1 MLTRTQI
8 HTLNPRERTYN
19 EKCGTNNGL
28 ILEVTSLRK
37 GGTKCFVGRSRHR
50 GKQVS
55 VYVGTF
61 GKEHGQFSSTSEA
74 NEAWLKIKN
83 WSKETGRNPNDFKRQ
98 EKLELLGQKTL
109 GDAVDGFLK
118 DAAND
123 IKETT
128 HKEYTNKL
136 NNQVLGA
143 IDPNTP
149 LKDLEWDNGGRG
161 VVMKV
166 LASIHEGHKFDLA
179 NRCQSLLTQTFN
191 YAIDHQWMARGQNPA
206 IKESKNRNRHQT
218 KHHPTIEWNEVPAL
232 LKAVNLNKPNA
243 QVQVVLATKLLLM
256 TFLRTGALTRLE
268 WDWIDWKKE
277 LITISG
283 TTSGL
288 KRNKD
293 VNDHID
299 HLVPLTK
306 QIKELLLRAQEFSSG
321 KRYVFQPQMQSKY
334 GHLNPSA
341 PNNYLRSLGY
351 KGVLRAHGWRR
362 NALGDGKDVIKA
374 DTEVIQRQ
382 MGHLPKGKV
391 LKAYDTSLLLDERRT
406 FLEDWCDALTD
417 QGLKI

>member
-1 MLTRTQI
+1 MLTKKKI
-8 HTLNPRERTYN
+8 HTLKPTKRTFN
-19 EKCGTNNGL
+19 QKCGTSNGL
-28 ILEVTSLRK
+28 ILEVSSVNQ
-37 GGTKCFVGRSRHR
+37 GGAKCFVGRTRYKGR
-50 GKQVS
+50 QVS
-55 VYVGTF
+55 VYIGAF
-61 GKEHGQFSSTSEA
+61 GEKCGQFPMTADA
-74 NEAWLKIKN
+74 NDEWVKIKN
-83 WSKETGRNPNDFKRQ
+83 WSRKTGRNPNDFKRQ

-109 GDAVDGFLK
+109 GDAVAGFLK
-118 DAAND
+118 EVERG

-136 NNQVLGA
+136 NNQVLCA

-161 VVMKV
+161 VIKK
-166 LASIHEGHKFDLA
+166 LLESIHEGQKFDLA

-206 IKESKNRNRHQT
+206 IKASKSRNRHQT
-218 KHHPTIEWNEVPAL
+218 KHHPTIEWDEVPAL

-243 QVQVVLATKLLLM
+243 QIQVVLATKLLLM
-256 TFLRTGALTRLE
+256 TFLRAGALTRLE
-268 WDWIDWKKE
+268 WDWIDWKKD
-277 LITISG
+277 LLTISG

-288 KRNKD
+288 KRVKD

-306 QIKELLLRAQEFSSG
+306 QMKELLLLAQEFSRG
-321 KRYVFQPQMQSKY
+321 KRYIFQPLMASRY
-334 GHLNPSA
+334 GHLDPSA
-341 PNNYLRSLGY
+341 PNNYLRNIGY
-351 KGVLRAHGWRR
+351 KGVMRAHGWRR

-406 FLEDWCDALTD
+406 FLEDWCDALTER
-417 QGLKI
+417 GLKI

>member
-1 MLTRTQI
+1 M
-8 HTLNPRERTYN
+8 
-19 EKCGTNNGL
+19 
-28 ILEVTSLRK
+28 
-37 GGTKCFVGRSRHR
+37 
-50 GKQVS
+50 
-55 VYVGTF
+55 
-61 GKEHGQFSSTSEA
+61 
-74 NEAWLKIKN
+74 LKIKN
-83 WSKETGRNPNDFKRQ
+83 WSSKKGRNPNDFKRQ

-128 HKEYTNKL
+128 HKKYTNKL

-268 WDWIDWKKE
+268 WDWIDWEKE

-391 LKAYDTSLLLDERRT
+391 LKAYDTSLLLDERRA